1 MTADFVLH
9 ALKKYN
15 MLEKGGTVVVG
26 LSGGADSVCLTH
38 ALWSI
43 KDELDLTLVAAHVN
57 HGIRG
62 GEAQRDE
69 DFCKAFCEKYGI
81 EFKVLKADI
90 PALSRQQ
97 GLGEEECGRKVRYEF
112 FSSLAGENGKIA
124 TAHNL
129 NDNAETLLF
138 NLTRGTALKG
148 AGGIPPVR
156 DNIIRPLILTPREEI
171 ERYCADNSLSFI
183 TDSTNLKNEY
193 TRNKIRNII
202 IPQLKEINSDAV
214 SALAGFCEYA
224 REDSGFLE
232 SLADE
237 KYASVVNENVIDEAE
252 FSVLPNSLKRRVA
265 ARYLSA
271 LTDKDVLSKH
281 IEALI
286 QLAGTN
292 SALETVDGIK
302 LKSKDGKIFIQKDN
316 VEPFSVDVKAESGEY
331 SFLYGKAKIAVYDT
345 KDLQNFNKQLLDN
358 SIDCDKIGK
367 VLKLRSR
374 REGDKITLAKRG
386 ITKTLKKLFIEDR
399 IPEEKRNSVA
409 VLADG
414 DSVVWV
420 QGYGVSKSF
429 KANAYSNKI
438 MSIIIEEKVSD
449 EHNAK

>member
-90 PALSRQQ
+90 PALSQQQ

-224 REDSGFLE
+224 REDSVFLE
-232 SLADE
+232 SLEQIPDIIMNIAQ
-237 KYASVVNENVIDEAE
+237 KTGCKTQS
-252 FSVLPNSLKRRVA
+252 
-265 ARYLSA
+265 
-271 LTDKDVLSKH
+271 LSKTSYP
-281 IEALI
+281 
-286 QLAGTN
+286 QLSPKTKPI
-292 SALETVDGIK
+292 SR
-302 LKSKDGKIFIQKDN
+302 N
-316 VEPFSVDVKAESGEY
+316 V
-331 SFLYGKAKIAVYDT
+331 
-345 KDLQNFNKQLLDN
+345 
-358 SIDCDKIGK
+358 
-367 VLKLRSR
+367 
-374 REGDKITLAKRG
+374 
-386 ITKTLKKLFIEDR
+386 
-399 IPEEKRNSVA
+399 
-409 VLADG
+409 
-414 DSVVWV
+414 W
-420 QGYGVSKSF
+420 
-429 KANAYSNKI
+429 
-438 MSIIIEEKVSD
+438 
-449 EHNAK
+449 